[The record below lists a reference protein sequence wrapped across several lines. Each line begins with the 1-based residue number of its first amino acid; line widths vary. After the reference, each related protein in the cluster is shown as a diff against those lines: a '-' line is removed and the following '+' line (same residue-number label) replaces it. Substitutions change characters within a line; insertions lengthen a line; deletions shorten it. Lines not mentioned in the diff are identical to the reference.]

1 MRNGYAPIN
10 LHLLPAGQFCSA
22 TRRHCRH
29 NARSFGAWTWEGRKV
44 LPQFLSRSGYE
55 SIPGILASNQPS
67 YETSSSTVLRWTRQL
82 PHLNQM
88 NQLSRPQYFP
98 QYGVYMVPAGQ
109 EVRGEF
115 FYNHNILICGYK
127 GLSFL
132 PDYRYNFSYGCRS
145 L

>member
-22 TRRHCRH
+22 IRSHCRH

-55 SIPGILASNQPS
+55 LIPGILASNQPS
-67 YETSSSTVLRWTRQL
+67 YETSSATVLRWIRL
-82 PHLNQM
+82 LLHLNTM
-88 NQLSRPQYFP
+88 NQLSRLQYFS
-98 QYGVYMVPAGQ
+98 QYGVCTEPAGQ
-109 EVRGEF
+109 EVRGGF
-115 FYNHNILICGYK
+115 FYNHYILICGYK

-132 PDYRYNFSYGCRS
+132 PDYRYNFFYGCRS

>member
-1 MRNGYAPIN
+1 MRNGYAPTN

-29 NARSFGAWTWEGRKV
+29 NARSFGAWTWEGRKG
-44 LPQFLSRSGYE
+44 LPQFFFRSGYE
-55 SIPGILASNQPS
+55 LIPGILASNRPS
-67 YETSSSTVLRWTRQL
+67 YETSFATVLRWTRQL
-82 PHLNQM
+82 PHLNHM
-88 NQLSRPQYFP
+88 NQLSQPQYFP
-98 QYGVYMVPAGQ
+98 QYGVCTVPAGQ

-115 FYNHNILICGYK
+115 FYTHYILICGYK

-132 PDYRYNFSYGCRS
+132 PDYRYTFFFGCRS